1 MNPPIPY
8 PEEEV
13 IQIKKAIAGIKK
25 QIEIK
30 LNPFKY
36 KQKLQNDISVNN
48 NKSVKELSHYKRTI
62 FRRQKIL
69 CTRNTQ
75 KELLTDKKELWK
87 KIAPYNRYCDYC
99 GDLNYKYGSELYG
112 MDKSKNVVN
121 WTKVVEDDDY

>member
-1 MNPPIPY
+1 MRKSSLNPPIPY

-87 KIAPYNRYCDYC
+87 KIAPNNRYCDYC
-99 GDLNYKYGSELYG
+99 GAVSGNPCGFQALS
-112 MDKSKNVVN
+112 
-121 WTKVVEDDDY
+121 